1 MEAMSPSKRNWLLGA
16 LAVFLLLAG
25 LLGIAFWSQPGS
37 LNFESMFG
45 RTILKERLVGQMR
58 VALLAS
64 AEAEKSAV
72 LAETDNASLEYA
84 GQARAQADQVA
95 AALAEFKK
103 LARGGEE
110 SGLAQQFEEAFA
122 EYRKVDEEVLALAV
136 LNTNLKSKALSHG
149 QALAALGQLEEALAP
164 FLADAKEMKDAKGV
178 KGKPGKA
185 GGGAAPL
192 ALRALV
198 ETLRIQ
204 ALHAPHIEEVTDAR
218 MDELEQ
224 RMAAADKEARAAL
237 AALAAQAGQAAAAS
251 ALVAYEE
258 HHTVTLEVLR
268 LSRLNTNVRS
278 LGLSLGRKVKVL
290 AVCDKLLQQLEELI
304 HAGMAKATR

>member
-1 MEAMSPSKRNWLLGA
+1 MEAMSLTKRNWLLGA

-37 LNFESMFG
+37 LNFESVFG
-45 RTILKERLVGQMR
+45 RTVLKERLVGQMR
-58 VALLAS
+58 TSLFAS

-84 GQARAQADQVA
+84 GQARAQADRVA
-95 AALAEFKK
+95 AALVEFKK

-110 SGLAQQFEEAFA
+110 TGLVQQFEEAFA

-149 QALAALGQLEEALAP
+149 QALAAVTHLEEALAP
-164 FLADAKEMKDAKGV
+164 FLGA

-185 GGGAAPL
+185 GDTAAL
-192 ALRALV
+192 ALRVLV

-204 ALHAPHIEEVTDAR
+204 ALHGPHIEEVSDSG
-218 MDELEQ
+218 MDELEK
-224 RMAAADKEARAAL
+224 RMNQADKQARSAL
-237 AALAAQAGQAAAAS
+237 AALAAQAGQAALAP
-251 ALVAYEE
+251 ALAAYEE

-278 LGLSLGRKVKVL
+278 LALSLGRKVKVL
-290 AVCDKLLQQLEELI
+290 AVCDESLQALENLI
-304 HAGMAKATR
+304 HANMAKATR

>member
-1 MEAMSPSKRNWLLGA
+1 MEAMSLTKRNWLLGA

-37 LNFESMFG
+37 LNFESVFG
-45 RTILKERLVGQMR
+45 RTVLKERLVGQMR
-58 VALLAS
+58 TSLFAS

-84 GQARAQADQVA
+84 GQARAQADRVA
-95 AALAEFKK
+95 AALVEFKK

-110 SGLAQQFEEAFA
+110 TGLVQQFEEAFA

-149 QALAALGQLEEALAP
+149 QALAAVTHLEEALAP
-164 FLADAKEMKDAKGV
+164 FLSDAKAA

-185 GGGAAPL
+185 GDTAAL
-192 ALRALV
+192 ALRVLV

-204 ALHAPHIEEVTDAR
+204 ALHGPHIEEVSDAG
-218 MDELEQ
+218 MDEMEK
-224 RMAAADKEARAAL
+224 RMNQADKQARSAL
-237 AALAAQAGQAAAAS
+237 AALASQAGQAALAP
-251 ALVAYEE
+251 ALAAYEE

-278 LGLSLGRKVKVL
+278 LALSLGRKVKVL
-290 AVCDKLLQQLEELI
+290 AVCDESLQALENLI
-304 HAGMAKATR
+304 HANMAKATR